1 MNLISKLYDFV
12 ENGGRLEKD
21 REPVYG
27 EPFYHDYIYQLIK
40 SKYEI
45 GDRLRVE
52 SEDGTIEGIM
62 ISVLNHEITLLT
74 SGREK
79 MQAVTVLTLNM
90 FVCIVSNLWSLSKR
104 RNRILI

>member
-74 SGREK
+74 SGNKVWKRK
-79 MQAVTVLTLNM
+79 NAS
-90 FVCIVSNLWSLSKR
+90 CHLSH
-104 RNRILI
+104 ILI